1 MGQCLHQNG
10 NCFRDFVAKRLLAR
24 WGFPALYFNLLTNE
38 IEGKHATCEISHFV
52 NTVKTTGDQR
62 IMLVNRI
69 MNSDNVPKELVKSFI
84 DLANVVKELMG
95 EKQQP
100 SLQEELE
107 F

>member
-1 MGQCLHQNG
+1 
-10 NCFRDFVAKRLLAR
+10 
-24 WGFPALYFNLLTNE
+24 
-38 IEGKHATCEISHFV
+38 
-52 NTVKTTGDQR
+52 
-62 IMLVNRI
+62 MLVNEI

-100 SLQEELE
+100 SVQEELE